1 MLPPNPPVL
10 SKIRGAHF
18 VRPSHEEA
26 SMPMPRRHVSVAI
39 AMLLVSLPCLAA
51 QKPYGGETPQ
61 AVVARLRAAADG
73 KDMGEVMACLA
84 PDARREMAM
93 MMTAG
98 VGMMVAFAGMG
109 SEMAGGMAEGMAEGL
124 SGEEM
129 TAEQKAELEKGKREV
144 EEKTAGLVKRYE
156 AILEKHRITE
166 AMNDDTPVPDEPEAR
181 RAALAKALANT
192 DEIALITDLMAM
204 MGELGGE
211 EGMKSSPVDLG
222 PEVTDYEIEGDRATA
237 KAGDEVVRF
246 VKVDGRWYVEP
257 EEQSAPP
264 AEEPS
269 PESDAGAG
277 DVG

>member
-1 MLPPNPPVL
+1 
-10 SKIRGAHF
+10 
-18 VRPSHEEA
+18 
-26 SMPMPRRHVSVAI
+26 MPMLRRHVSVAL
-39 AMLLVSLPCLAA
+39 ALLLVSLPSLAA
-51 QKPYGGETPQ
+51 KKPYGGETPQ
-61 AVVARLRAAADG
+61 AVVARLKAAADG
-73 KDMGEVMACLA
+73 KDMAEVMACLA

-109 SEMAGGMAEGMAEGL
+109 SEMAGGMAEGMAEAL

-129 TAEQKAELEKGKREV
+129 TAEQKAELEKGKREA
-144 EEKTAGLVKRYE
+144 EEKTAALVKRYE

-166 AMNDDTPVPDEPEAR
+166 AMNDDTPVPDDPAER

-192 DEIALITDLMAM
+192 DEIALISDLMAM
-204 MGELGGE
+204 MSELGGE

-237 KAGDEVVRF
+237 KAGDEVVHF

-257 EEQSAPP
+257 EEQGAPT
-264 AEEPS
+264 EEPS
-269 PESDAGAG
+269 PEGDTGDGALG
-277 DVG
+277 